1 MTTKRVSIP
10 VVSEDGLS
18 ARVSP
23 HFGRAPLHLILE
35 EDGTVAALLRGDPAE
50 GGKALP
56 LESLS
61 ALGVGAVLCPGLGRG
76 AHDRL
81 ASTGIAVLHCEAS
94 TSGEALAQYMAGQL
108 QPVTE
113 EMLEART
120 TATGRRA
127 AGACAGPVTLR
138 GKRRRGASPRR
149 MSPPRFR
156 PRTLLRERRRK
167 GAGARARPLLPQS
180 RPNTG
185 LNPPPHRPKVTVF
198 DMKEL
203 SPLEELR
210 HSASHILAT
219 AILRLYPEAK
229 LDIGPTTDAGF
240 YYDIDLDK
248 KLTTEDLEK
257 IEAEMYKIV
266 KENQRFTRTEVP
278 ARRPSKSSGRPGRS
292 ATNWGALPTFR
303 RASRSAFTA
312 MATSSTFARART

>member
-113 EMLEART
+113 EMLEAHDRDRE
-120 TATGRRA
+120 AGRR
-127 AGACAGPVTLR
+127 GLR
-138 GKRRRGASPRR
+138 G
-149 MSPPRFR
+149 
-156 PRTLLRERRRK
+156 
-167 GAGARARPLLPQS
+167 AGHCAE
-180 RPNTG
+180 
-185 LNPPPHRPKVTVF
+185 K
-198 DMKEL
+198 
-203 SPLEELR
+203 
-210 HSASHILAT
+210 
-219 AILRLYPEAK
+219 
-229 LDIGPTTDAGF
+229 DAGGHPHG
-240 YYDIDLDK
+240 
-248 KLTTEDLEK
+248 ECHRHGSGHGRCC
-257 IEAEMYKIV
+257 
-266 KENQRFTRTEVP
+266 ENGG
-278 ARRPSKSSGRPGRS
+278 GRGQGHGRGRCCRNHGQIQ
-292 ATNWGALPTFR
+292 A
-303 RASRSAFTA
+303 
-312 MATSSTFARART
+312 